1 MNKIMF
7 SFAALAAALLSGC
20 TNVATFDYNGAP
32 GAVSA
37 FQERGSGRKTV
48 AVMPFLDQRSAS
60 VTDPGEVGDRGSLY
74 LGFLPLMPFGYLIK
88 SEPENSDDFVSLGR
102 FHFDPR
108 NDLANAAMISLK
120 QSNLFANVV
129 RANDQSQAAGAD
141 YIWRGKL
148 LSTRY
153 RGNMYSY
160 CLTYFVSHIFW
171 IIGVP
176 SGTSWNQLHVQ
187 FELIDRASGQVVWQ
201 YDFDREDSITHWLYA
216 RVGKDA
222 SLYAVLMKIA
232 MNNALQ
238 DLQPRLPGLKPAAQ
252 QP

>member
-7 SFAALAAALLSGC
+7 FSAALTAVLLTGC

-32 GAVSA
+32 GTIAV
-37 FQERGSGRKTV
+37 FQERGSAQKTV
-48 AVMPFLDQRSAS
+48 AVLPFMDQRSAS
-60 VTDPGEVGDRGSLY
+60 VSDPGEVGDRGSFY

-88 SEPENSDDFVSLGR
+88 SEPEKSDDFVSLGR
-102 FHFDPR
+102 FHFDPQ
-108 NDLANAAMISLK
+108 NDLANAAMISLR
-120 QSNLFANVV
+120 QSNLFAKVI
-129 RANDQSQAAGAD
+129 RANNQEQAASAD

-160 CLTYFVSHIFW
+160 CITYFLSHVFW

-187 FELIDRASGQVVWQ
+187 FELIDRASGQIVWQ
-201 YDFDREDSITHWLYA
+201 YDFNQEDSITHWIYA

-222 SLYAVLMKIA
+222 SLYAVLMKLA
-232 MNNALQ
+232 MNSALK
-238 DLQPRLPGLKPAAQ
+238 DLEPRLSSGMKAAQ
-252 QP
+252 